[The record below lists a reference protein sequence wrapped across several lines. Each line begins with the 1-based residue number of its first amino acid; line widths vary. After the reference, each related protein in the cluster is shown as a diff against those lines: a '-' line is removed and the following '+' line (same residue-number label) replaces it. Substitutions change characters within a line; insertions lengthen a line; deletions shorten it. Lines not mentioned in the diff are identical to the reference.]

1 LEREQ
6 RRLLHDIAV
15 NGNEL
20 ADIKAGKKTLK
31 QFFSG
36 NKEQLIAEL
45 TKKNEELAGEVEAL
59 KLVNLMAAEV
69 AVGQLVQTYRK
80 RR

>member
-1 LEREQ
+1 
-6 RRLLHDIAV
+6 
-15 NGNEL
+15 
-20 ADIKAGKKTLK
+20 LK